1 MEAAMT
7 FLLDLDPETIAR
19 LKAQA
24 NSRGI
29 APEQFAGEFLREV
42 LPLYSP
48 GSGRLLPG
56 DVERMTKVMTAGSE
70 NLPILPPEVNNR
82 ESFYEDDR
90 IKYS

>member
-1 MEAAMT
+1 VTIQIE
-7 FLLDLDPETIAR
+7 LDPETEAS

-24 NSRGI
+24 EQRGI
-29 APEQFAGEFLREV
+29 DPAQFAGEFLREV

-56 DVERMTKVMTAGSE
+56 DVERMTKVMTAGSG
-70 NLPILPPEVNNR
+70 NLPILPPEAFER